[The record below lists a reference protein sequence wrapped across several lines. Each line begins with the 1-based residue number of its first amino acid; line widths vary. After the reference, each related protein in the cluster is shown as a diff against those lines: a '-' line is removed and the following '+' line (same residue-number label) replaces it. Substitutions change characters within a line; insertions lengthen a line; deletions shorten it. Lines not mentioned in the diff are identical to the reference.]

1 VIPLEE
7 ALEATLRRLGLAEPL
22 VMMTI
27 ARDWERIAGPRWAEQ
42 ATPIYLRE
50 GTLVVEAK
58 DRRGVAFL
66 RYAVAELRQRLVDE
80 FGADTIKGVE
90 LRPPSRRAE
99 TPALS
104 RESPAQA
111 GTELGKQPPF
121 R

>member
-1 VIPLEE
+1 V
-7 ALEATLRRLGLAEPL
+7 G
-22 VMMTI
+22 
-27 ARDWERIAGPRWAEQ
+27 
-42 ATPIYLRE
+42 
-50 GTLVVEAK
+50 
-58 DRRGVAFL
+58 FL

-104 RESPAQA
+104 GESPAQA